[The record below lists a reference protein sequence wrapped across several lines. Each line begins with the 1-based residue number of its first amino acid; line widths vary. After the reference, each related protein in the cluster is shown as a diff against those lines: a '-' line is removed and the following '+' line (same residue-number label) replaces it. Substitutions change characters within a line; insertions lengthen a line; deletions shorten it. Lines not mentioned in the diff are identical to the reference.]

1 MVTENQRFDALARQ
15 MFNTFTKRYPVFA
28 TYIGIHKYD
37 HLMPKESK
45 EEYIKEI
52 KMLRGFLKKWSSIN
66 GKKLSPDR
74 KIDRE
79 LAIHT
84 LKLSLFHCEV
94 IREWESNP
102 DAAEIIGD
110 AIFPL
115 FVREFPSLEN
125 RVKSIAARLEKCPKM
140 IEQVKGRIKKPVKLW
155 VGIAIE
161 SCDNLPIFLQE
172 VLSFARTKKIDRK
185 LLGKL
190 QGNISKTL
198 FAVEN
203 YKISLKELLPAARE
217 EFAIGK
223 KKFEKLI
230 KLRELGV
237 DADEILALGES
248 YLKTENAKLKA
259 LALQIKTGASVK
271 DVKKMIESKH
281 PSSFKS
287 ALEIYRKSIKT
298 AKKFIAKKGILTLPK
313 REKLVVIETP
323 AYLRHTHP
331 FAAYFEPPKF
341 EKSAFGI
348 YIVTPGSSLKR
359 HNFAAISNTS
369 VHEAYPGHH
378 LQLSCAATNPS
389 LIRVLSSGTEFVEG
403 WAHYCEEYMKDLGYD
418 DTLETRFVQTLDM
431 IWRAVRIIIDIK
443 LSCGGMSFSQA
454 VKFLVKHA
462 GMPKE
467 AAIAEV
473 KRYTMT
479 PGYQLSYLLGK
490 HLFKKLREDVK
501 RKMGPNFS
509 DKFFNDTIL
518 YSGSMPIKYIRK
530 VFEQKMKTQKMKN

>member
-1 MVTENQRFDALARQ
+1 MATENQRFDALARQ
-15 MFNTFTKRYPVFA
+15 IFDTFTKRYPIFA

-37 HLMPKESK
+37 HLMPKESR

-66 GKKLSPDR
+66 GKRLSPNR
-74 KIDRE
+74 QIDRE

-110 AIFPL
+110 AIFLL

-140 IEQVKGRIKKPVKLW
+140 IEQVKGRVTKPVKLW

-172 VLSFARTKKIDRK
+172 VLDFARTKKIDRK

-190 QGNISKTL
+190 QDNISKTL
-198 FAVEN
+198 SAVKN
-203 YKISLKELLPAARE
+203 YKMSLKELLPVARKD
-217 EFAIGK
+217 FAVGK

-237 DADEILALGES
+237 YADEILALGES
-248 YLKTENAKLKA
+248 YLKTEKAKLRV
-259 LALQIKTGASVK
+259 LALQIKPGASVK

-281 PSSFKS
+281 PSSFKG
-287 ALEIYRKSIKT
+287 ALKMYRKSIKT

-348 YIVTPGSSLKR
+348 YIVTSGEKKDSLKR

-418 DTLETRFVQTLDM
+418 DTPETRFVQTLDM
-431 IWRAVRIIIDIK
+431 IWRAARIIIDIK
-443 LSCGGMSFSQA
+443 LSCGQMSFEQA
-454 VKFLVKHA
+454 VKFLVKHT
-462 GMPKE
+462 GMSKE
-467 AAIAEV
+467 AATAEV

-501 RKMGPNFS
+501 RKMGPKFT

-530 VFEQKMKTQKMKN
+530 VFEQKMKN